1 MSFMKSYKKKTQVLV
16 TGGLG
21 FIGYNLVKRLLETTN
36 YDITV
41 IDNLTS
47 DSSNINNKH
56 DGVKYIID
64 DINNI
69 NNKEYHHLSYDL
81 IFHLAALA
89 RIQPSFD
96 DPTSYFKSN
105 ILGTVSICEL
115 AKRCNS
121 KIIYAASSSAEAGP
135 KLNPYAFTK
144 YTGEETLAMYS
155 QIYNISTVCAR
166 FFNVYGDRQPTTGTY
181 ATIIGIFE
189 QQWKNNE
196 TLTITGDGEQRRD
209 FTHVYDICDGLIC
222 LSKDTHTGE
231 VYNLGTGTNY
241 SINEIAAM
249 FSNDITYIPARPGEA
264 RITLADISSTK
275 KLGYVPTMKIKD
287 YIRIFKGISN
297 ES

>member
-1 MSFMKSYKKKTQVLV
+1 MKDYKMKTKVLI

-21 FIGYNLVKRLLETTN
+21 FIGYNLVKRLLETSE
-36 YDITV
+36 YEITV

-47 DSSNINNKH
+47 DSSDINNKH
-56 DGVKYIID
+56 EGVNYIID

-69 NNKEYHHLSYDL
+69 NNEEYQNVSYDL

-89 RIQPSFD
+89 RIQPSFE
-96 DPTSYFKSN
+96 DPVSYFQSN
-105 ILGTVSICEL
+105 VLGTVNICEL
-115 AKRCNS
+115 ARRCGA
-121 KIIYAASSSAEAGP
+121 KIMYAASSSAEAGP

-144 YTGEETLAMYS
+144 YTGEEILKMYAEL
-155 QIYNISTVCAR
+155 YDISTVCAR
-166 FFNVYGDRQPTTGTY
+166 FFNVYGDRHPTEGTY

-275 KLGYVPTMKIKD
+275 
-287 YIRIFKGISN
+287 N
-297 ES
+297 

>member
-1 MSFMKSYKKKTQVLV
+1 MKKRVLV

-21 FIGYNLVKRLLETTN
+21 FIGYNLVKRLLETTD
-36 YDITV
+36 YEITV

-47 DSSNINNKH
+47 DSSDINNKH
-56 DGVKYIID
+56 TGVNYILQ

-69 NNKEYHHLSYDL
+69 NDKKYQNLSFDL

-96 DPTSYFKSN
+96 DPVSYFKSN
-105 ILGTVSICEL
+105 VLGTVSICEL
-115 AKRCNS
+115 AKRCGA

-135 KLNPYAFTK
+135 RLNPYAFTK
-144 YTGEETLAMYS
+144 YTGEETLKMYS
-155 QIYNISTVCAR
+155 EIYGISTVCAR
-166 FFNVYGDRQPTTGTY
+166 FFNVYGERQPTTGTY

-189 QQWKNNE
+189 RQYSNGE
-196 TLTITGDGEQRRD
+196 SLTITGDGEQRRD

-249 FSNDITYIPARPGEA
+249 FSDNTTYIPARPGEA
-264 RITLADISSTK
+264 RITLADISATQNF
-275 KLGYVPTMKIKD
+275 GYQPKQNITN
-287 YIRIFKGISN
+287 YIQSFKGILN
-297 ES
+297 EA

>member
-1 MSFMKSYKKKTQVLV
+1 MKKQVLV

-21 FIGYNLVKRLLETTN
+21 FIGYNLVKRLLETTD
-36 YDITV
+36 YEITV

-47 DSSNINNKH
+47 DSSDINNKH
-56 DGVKYIID
+56 DGVKYIIE

-69 NNKEYHHLSYDL
+69 NDKKYQDLSFDL

-96 DPTSYFKSN
+96 DPISYFQSN
-105 ILGTVSICEL
+105 VLGTVSICEL
-115 AKRCNS
+115 AKRCDA
-121 KIIYAASSSAEAGP
+121 KIVYAASSSAYGGP

-144 YTGEETLAMYS
+144 YTGEETLKMYS
-155 QIYNISTVCAR
+155 EIYGISTVCAR

-189 QQWKNNE
+189 RQYSNGE
-196 TLTITGDGEQRRD
+196 SLTITGDGEQRRD

-222 LSKDTHTGE
+222 LSKDTHNGE
-231 VYNLGTGTNY
+231 IYNLGTGINY

-249 FSNDITYIPARPGEA
+249 FSNDTTYIPARPGEA
-264 RITLADISSTK
+264 RITLADITGAQK
-275 KLGYVPTMKIKD
+275 YGYEPKQNITN
-287 YIRIFKGISN
+287 YIQSFKGILN
-297 ES
+297 EA